1 MESTFGSG
9 ATEKRWAKRIGIN
22 ATIKLKSIKSGKAA
36 YELNEDAFAVTVVNI
51 SKGGMAFR
59 TVENLPLS
67 SYYDADVVIWTKET
81 FNVVIQIVRME
92 KIENSDEILYGC
104 KFIGMSPGDQF
115 KIDVYQII
123 SET

>member
-81 FNVVIQIVRME
+81 FNVVIR
-92 KIENSDEILYGC
+92 N
-104 KFIGMSPGDQF
+104 F
-115 KIDVYQII
+115 K
-123 SET
+123 